1 MRFGWMCFL
10 LLAVFVGVI
19 LRLGWL
25 QIIRADDLRKQSE
38 NQLTADLTQKH
49 PRGRIVD
56 RDGEE
61 LAVSIMT
68 GSLYVDPEGMSD
80 DSLVSK
86 TQPRRDARLIFF
98 EKNHFFCYF
107 FLVLFAYIKTKHYLC
122 IRKSNESLTNKNK
135 ELWQQKL
142 TQQ

>member
-1 MRFGWMCFL
+1 MRKFTLNDGRIRFGWMCML
-10 LLAVFVGVI
+10 LLAVFAGVI
-19 LRLGWL
+19 VRLGWL
-25 QIIRADDLRKQSE
+25 QIVRADDLRKQSE

-80 DSLVSK
+80 DSLAGK
-86 TQPRRDARLIFF
+86 ARPQRDARRIAADL
-98 EKNHFFCYF
+98 
-107 FLVLFAYIKTKHYLC
+107 LAPVLKMDK
-122 IRKSNESLTNKNK
+122 
-135 ELWQQKL
+135 
-142 TQQ
+142 

>member
-1 MRFGWMCFL
+1 MKKFTLNDGRMRFGGLCFL

-25 QIIRADDLRKQSE
+25 QIVRADDLRKQSE

-80 DSLVSK
+80 DSMMSK
-86 TQPRRDARLIFF
+86 AHPQRDARRIAADLLAPVLHKDKDRLYSIFTGGGRF
-98 EKNHFFCYF
+98 VWLKRTMDP
-107 FLVLFAYIKTKHYLC
+107 KD
-122 IRKSNESLTNKNK
+122 
-135 ELWQQKL
+135 
-142 TQQ
+142 